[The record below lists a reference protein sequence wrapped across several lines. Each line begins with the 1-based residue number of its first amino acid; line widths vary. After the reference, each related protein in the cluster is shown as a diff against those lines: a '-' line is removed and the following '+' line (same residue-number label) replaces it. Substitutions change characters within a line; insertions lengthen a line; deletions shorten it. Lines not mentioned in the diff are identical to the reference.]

1 MPVMVSYLKKKQLD
15 DVVIVSPDHGGA
27 ARARK
32 FASALSDDTPLA
44 IIDKRRPKPNVAE
57 ALSIIG
63 DVEGK
68 NCVIVDDIIDT
79 AGTAC
84 AGIEALRK
92 AGAKDI
98 YMCASHAILSDPAIE
113 RIEKSSLKELIVTNS
128 ICLPERKKI
137 AKITQLS
144 VAKIF
149 GQGILNILDNLAL
162 SDLFNYNPDQE
173 F

>member
-1 MPVMVSYLKKKQLD
+1 M
-15 DVVIVSPDHGGA
+15 
-27 ARARK
+27 
-32 FASALSDDTPLA
+32 
-44 IIDKRRPKPNVAE
+44 
-57 ALSIIG
+57 SIIG